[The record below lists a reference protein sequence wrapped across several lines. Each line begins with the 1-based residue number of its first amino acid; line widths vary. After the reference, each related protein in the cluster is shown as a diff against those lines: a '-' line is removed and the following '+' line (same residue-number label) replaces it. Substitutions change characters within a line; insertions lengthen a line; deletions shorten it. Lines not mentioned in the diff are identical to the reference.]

1 MISWVLYHEA
11 GRNGIIGGMD
21 GSKTSCSE
29 AISAMLLGVIYDF
42 AHRIIGKSVLT
53 EWRLFKF
60 MLSGFFDL

>member
-1 MISWVLYHEA
+1 MISWVLYDEA
-11 GRNGIIGGMD
+11 GRNELIGGMD
-21 GSKTSCSE
+21 GSKTSGSE
-29 AISAMLLGVIYDF
+29 AISAMLLGVIYGF